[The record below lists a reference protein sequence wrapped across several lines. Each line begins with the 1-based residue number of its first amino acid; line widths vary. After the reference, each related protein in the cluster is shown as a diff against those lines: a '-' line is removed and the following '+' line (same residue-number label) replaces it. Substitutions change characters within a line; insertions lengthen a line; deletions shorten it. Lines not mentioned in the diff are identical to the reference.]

1 MPAVALLAVEIH
13 VPESRSLKDK
23 RAVVRGVKDRLRR
36 LNVSVAEVDHQ
47 SLRQRCRLAIAAT
60 GATNADV
67 EKVLG
72 TALDEIER
80 RDPGLIIDSRTE
92 WLA

>member
-1 MPAVALLAVEIH
+1 MTAVALLSIEIH

-23 RAVVRGVKDRLRR
+23 RAVVRSVKDRLRR

-47 SLRQRCRLAIAAT
+47 ALRQRCRLAIAAAGGT
-60 GATNADV
+60 HVDV
-67 EKVLG
+67 ERRLG

-80 RDPGLIIDSRTE
+80 HDPGLIIDTQIE

>member
-1 MPAVALLAVEIH
+1 MTAVALLSLDLH

-23 RAVVRGVKDRLRR
+23 RAVVRSVKDRLRR

-47 SLRQRCRLAIAAT
+47 SLRQRCRLAIASA
-60 GATNADV
+60 GATRVDV
-67 EKVLG
+67 EQSLG
-72 TALDEIER
+72 KAIDEVER
-80 RDPGLIIDSRTE
+80 RDPGLIIDTQIE

>member
-1 MPAVALLAVEIH
+1 MAAVALLSVEIH

-23 RAVVRGVKDRLRR
+23 RAVVRSVKDRLRR

-47 SLRQRCRLAIAAT
+47 TLRQRCRLAIAAT
-60 GATNADV
+60 GATNVDV
-67 EKVLG
+67 EQLLG

-80 RDPGLIIDSRTE
+80 RDPGLIIDTQIE